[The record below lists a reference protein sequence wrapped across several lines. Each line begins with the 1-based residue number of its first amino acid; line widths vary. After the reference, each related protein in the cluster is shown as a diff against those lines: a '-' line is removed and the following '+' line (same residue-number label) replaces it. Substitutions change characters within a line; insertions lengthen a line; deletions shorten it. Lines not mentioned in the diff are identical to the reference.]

1 MARKKKEIKKE
12 IVIEKESI
20 LTDEEVKELKEDEIV
35 DVISL
40 NDKPVFKDVVEEKE
54 EIPNGFV
61 NIQQPKPNKPSIL
74 VHNGR
79 VYIETSKNVG
89 MYADNGEVF
98 DLRSIK

>member
-1 MARKKKEIKKE
+1 MARKKKEVKE
-12 IVIEKESI
+12 IIK
-20 LTDEEVKELKEDEIV
+20 EEVKELKEEV
-35 DVISL
+35 VEVISID
-40 NDKPVFKDVVEEKE
+40 DKPVFKEVVEEKE

-89 MYADNGEVF
+89 MYADNGETF